1 VNESP
6 SRPGLNEGAA
16 SGGRTSRW
24 RSDLRAS
31 RWRSDLRASLDL
43 DRSKLQWR
51 WAAIGAVLTSVV
63 VAIGI
68 AAGRDDFVVSV
79 AIGMAFTAIA
89 SVGALEGDKWRSM
102 SWATFW
108 MSIAA
113 TVGQLLSQAGEWRIL
128 YIAVAGFVFGFL
140 GIAGAR
146 ASLIGVLSLV
156 VFIVFNGGEQSGSLS
171 AALVTGSALAMGGLL
186 IFVAGAITKVANS
199 RSILRASRPRPG
211 FLTRVR
217 NTELRGE
224 YLRHAIRLSIALVI
238 AGAIAFWFKRE
249 FDFPHDYWIPMT
261 VAWVARPDFDGT
273 VSRVI
278 ARVVGT
284 VVGVAA
290 AALGI
295 EVLDAQGFGLTVLVG
310 IGTWVALVFVW
321 SNYAVAVIGVTVLVL
336 SLFAVEGDRSW
347 TSLGVR
353 LLATVIAGLIVIV
366 VSELWRKDGVE
377 GAR

>member
-1 VNESP
+1 MNKGP
-6 SRPGLNEGAA
+6 SRPSLNTGATP
-16 SGGRTSRW
+16 SG
-24 RSDLRAS
+24 RAS
-31 RWRSDLRASLDL
+31 RWRADLRASLDL

-51 WAAIGAVLTSVV
+51 WAAIGAVLTGVV
-63 VAIGI
+63 VTMGI

-89 SVGALEGDKWRSM
+89 SVGELQGDKWRSM
-102 SWATFW
+102 LWATFW
-108 MSIAA
+108 MSVAA
-113 TVGQLLSQAGEWRIL
+113 TVGQLLSQSGEWRIL
-128 YIAVAGFVFGFL
+128 YGAIAGLVFGFL

-156 VFIVFNGGEQSGSLS
+156 VFIVFNGGGQSGSVS
-171 AALVTGSALAMGGLL
+171 AALVTGSALALGGL
-186 IFVAGAITKVANS
+186 IMFAAGAITKLANS
-199 RSILRASRPRPG
+199 RSILSESRPRPG

-238 AGAIAFWFKRE
+238 AGTIAYWFKVD
-249 FDFPHDYWIPMT
+249 FGFPHDYWIPMT

-295 EVLDAQGFGLTVLVG
+295 EILDAQGFGLTVLVG

>member
-1 VNESP
+1 MNKSP
-6 SRPGLNEGAA
+6 VA
-16 SGGRTSRW
+16 RW
-24 RSDLRAS
+24 RT
-31 RWRSDLRASLDL
+31 DLRASLDL

-63 VAIGI
+63 VALGI

-89 SVGALEGDKWRSM
+89 SVGQLQGDKWRSM
-102 SWATFW
+102 LWATFW

-113 TVGQLLSQAGEWRIL
+113 TAGQLLSQTGEWRIL
-128 YIAVAGFVFGFL
+128 YIAVAGFAFGFL

-156 VFIVFNGGEQSGSLS
+156 VFIVFNGGSQSGSLG
-171 AALVTGSALAMGGLL
+171 AALVTGSAMAMGGVL
-186 IFVAGAITKVANS
+186 IFVAGAITELTNG
-199 RSILRASRPRPG
+199 RSILRESQPTPS

-217 NTELRGE
+217 NRGLRGD

-238 AGAIAFWFKRE
+238 AGVVAFWFKRE

-278 ARVVGT
+278 SRVIGT
-284 VVGVAA
+284 VIGVAA

-295 EVLDAQGFGLTVLVG
+295 EILDAQGFGLAVLVG

-321 SNYAVAVIGVTVLVL
+321 SNYAVGVIGVTVLVL

-347 TSLGVR
+347 TSLGAR
-353 LLATVIAGLIVIV
+353 LLATVIAGLIVIL
-366 VSELWRKDGVE
+366 VSELWRKDVAA
-377 GAR
+377 GAK